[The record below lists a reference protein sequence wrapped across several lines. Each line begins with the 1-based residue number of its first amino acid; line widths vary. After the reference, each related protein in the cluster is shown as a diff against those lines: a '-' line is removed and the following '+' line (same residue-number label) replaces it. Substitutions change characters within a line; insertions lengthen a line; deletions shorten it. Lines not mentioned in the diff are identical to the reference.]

1 MTCLFLVLW
10 FLFYEHSGMKA
21 FFKNGIRFALC
32 SLLSAAMAAIVL
44 VPAYIGIMKTS
55 SAQLEFPED
64 LWYGTFGNIF
74 SRHFLGTTPLTM
86 SVDDSDI
93 NLYCGIL
100 TLLMALFYLLSGQ
113 IRKSIRI
120 RKLILLAFCF

>member
-1 MTCLFLVLW
+1 MSFMTCLFLVLW

-55 SAQLEFPED
+55 SAQLESD
-64 LWYGTFGNIF
+64 LSDAGPDAVLNPAVSPSGRMSGRLCTGF
-74 SRHFLGTTPLTM
+74 GTT
-86 SVDDSDI
+86 D
-93 NLYCGIL
+93 
-100 TLLMALFYLLSGQ
+100 
-113 IRKSIRI
+113 R
-120 RKLILLAFCF
+120 